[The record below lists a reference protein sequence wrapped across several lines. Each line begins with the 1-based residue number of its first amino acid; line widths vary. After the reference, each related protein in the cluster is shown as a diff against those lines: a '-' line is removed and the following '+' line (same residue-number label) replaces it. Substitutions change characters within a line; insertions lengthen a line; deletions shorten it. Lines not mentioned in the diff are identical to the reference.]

1 VVLLIGISLCMIV
14 KNEEKMLGACL
25 ESVKDLVDEIIIV
38 DTGSE
43 DKTKEIARKYTDL
56 IYDFEW
62 VGDFAAA
69 RNFAFSKGTKEYL
82 MWLDADDVLL
92 PEDRKKLLELK
103 HSLNP
108 DVDVVITNYNLG
120 VDDTGLPK
128 VQFKR
133 ERLIKRSRNYKWI
146 EPVHEYVQFNFNHN
160 VQYSD
165 IAITHGQRD
174 IRVTDRNLKIIE
186 NTLKRNGVLNS
197 RQLYYYGR
205 ELTANKRFKEA
216 VDAFNEFFIKDTE
229 NSHAFYLTAFQDL
242 YHCYKEL
249 NDNENALKSLLR
261 SFEYIPPRAEIIC
274 KIAYF
279 FKEQGKID
287 NATYWFHLALNL
299 KKPNEYLGYISED
312 LWGFIPATELSTIYL
327 SQGNIKEALYY
338 LKKASQLKPSHSI
351 LPKLLT
357 YIKYK
362 ISQHPEG
369 EALTG

>member
-1 VVLLIGISLCMIV
+1 MIEISLCMIV

-25 ESVKDLVDEIIIV
+25 ESVKDLVDEIVIV

-43 DKTKEIARKYTDL
+43 DKTKVIARKYTDL
-56 IYDFEW
+56 IYDFDW
-62 VGDFAAA
+62 VSDFAAA
-69 RNFAFSKGTKEYL
+69 RNFAFSKGTKQYL

-108 DVDVVITNYNLG
+108 DVDVVIMNYNLG

-133 ERLIKRSRNYKWI
+133 ERLIKRSRDYKWI
-146 EPVHEYVQFNFNHN
+146 EPVHEYVQFSFQHH
-160 VQYSD
+160 VHYSD

-174 IRVTDRNLKIIE
+174 NRVTDRNLKIIE
-186 NTLKRNGVLNS
+186 NTLKKNGELNS

-205 ELTANKRFKEA
+205 ELTSNKRFKEA
-216 VDAFNEFFIKDTE
+216 AVAFNEFFTKDQDKD

-249 NDNENALKSLLR
+249 NDHENALKSLLR

-287 NATYWFHLALNL
+287 NSISWFQMALNL
-299 KKPNEYLGYISED
+299 KKPKEYLGYISED
-312 LWGFIPATELSTIYL
+312 LWGFIPATELSMLYL
-327 SQGNIKEALYY
+327 TQENYKEALHY
-338 LKKASQLKPSHSI
+338 LKKAAEFKPNHPT
-351 LPKLLT
+351 LQKLLA

-362 ISQHPEG
+362 CG
-369 EALTG
+369 LLAA

>member
-1 VVLLIGISLCMIV
+1 MIEISLCMIV

-25 ESVKDLVDEIIIV
+25 ESVKDLVDEIVII

-56 IYDFEW
+56 VYDFEW

-69 RNFAFSKGTKEYL
+69 RNFAFSKGTKKYL

-92 PEDRKKLLELK
+92 PEDRKKFQELK

-108 DVDVVITNYNLG
+108 DVDVVIMNYNLG
-120 VDDTGLPK
+120 VDETGLPK

-133 ERLIKRSRNYKWI
+133 ERLIKRSRNYKWV
-146 EPVHEYVQFNFNHN
+146 EPVHEYVQFSFHHN
-160 VQYSD
+160 VHYTD

-174 IRVTDRNLKIIE
+174 NRVTDRNLKIIE
-186 NTLKRNGVLNS
+186 NTFKKNGVLNS

-205 ELTANKRFKEA
+205 ELTANKRYKEA
-216 VDAFNEFFIKDTE
+216 ADAFNEFFIKDKE
-229 NSHAFYLTAFQDL
+229 KSHAFYLTAFQDL

-279 FKEQGKID
+279 YKEQAEFDKAIS
-287 NATYWFHLALNL
+287 WFQIALNL
-299 KKPNEYLGYISED
+299 TKPKENLGYIADD
-312 LWGFIPATELSTIYL
+312 LWGFIPATELSMLYL
-327 SQGNIKEALYY
+327 TQGNYKDALHY
-338 LKKASQLKPSHSI
+338 LKKAAVFKPSHPI
-351 LPKLLT
+351 HQKLLA

-362 ISQHPEG
+362 CG
-369 EALTG
+369 LLVGGNTLTG

>member
-1 VVLLIGISLCMIV
+1 MIEISLCMIV
-14 KNEEKMLGACL
+14 KNEEKMLGTCL
-25 ESVKDLVDEIIIV
+25 ESVKDLVDQIVIV

-62 VGDFAAA
+62 VGDFAVA

-92 PEDRKKLLELK
+92 PEDRKMFLELK

-108 DVDVVITNYNLG
+108 DVDVVIMNYNLG

-133 ERLIKRSRNYKWI
+133 ERLIKSSRNYKWV
-146 EPVHEYVQFNFNHN
+146 EPVHEYVLFNYNHN
-160 VQYSD
+160 VHYSD

-174 IRVTDRNLKIIE
+174 NRVTDRNLKIIE
-186 NTLKRNGVLNS
+186 NTLKKNGVLNS

-205 ELTANKRFKEA
+205 ELTSNKRFKEA
-216 VDAFNEFFIKDTE
+216 ADAFNEFFIQDKD

-249 NDNENALKSLLR
+249 NDNENAIKSLLR

-279 FKEQGKID
+279 YKEQGKLDTAIS
-287 NATYWFHLALNL
+287 WFQIALNL
-299 KKPNEYLGYISED
+299 PKPKENLGYIADD
-312 LWGFIPATELSTIYL
+312 LWGFIPTTELSTIYL
-327 SQGNIKEALYY
+327 MQNNIKEALFY
-338 LKKASQLKPSHSI
+338 LKKAAKFKPSHPI

-362 ISQHPEG
+362 INQYPEG